1 MTNRGFLTIP
11 VAIIV
16 AGIIVAIAVIYASPR
31 NQNNTTSDSVVANI
45 GSQTGIDIK
54 SIDNGD
60 HIFGN
65 PNAPI
70 KIVEFSDTECPFC
83 ASFHPTMKRIVKD
96 YNGKIAWVYRHFP
109 LDSIHPKAR
118 KEAEATECAAEI
130 GGNNA
135 FWEYLNRIFEITP
148 SNNGLD
154 PAELFNVAEYIGLDR
169 ATFGECLNSGK
180 YAAEVEKDYRDAIAS
195 GAQGTPYSI
204 VIAPEGQK
212 SLINGAQS
220 YSVIKQMLDDI
231 LE

>member
-1 MTNRGFLTIP
+1 MANKGFLTIP
-11 VAIIV
+11 MAIVV
-16 AGIIVAIAVIYASPR
+16 AGIIIAIALIYASPDR
-31 NQNNTTSDSVVANI
+31 APVEPLAAVNNVVS
-45 GSQTGIDIK
+45 GL
-54 SIDNGD
+54 DNVKPLTASD
-60 HIFGN
+60 HILGN

-83 ASFHPTMKRIVKD
+83 ANFHPTMKRIVKD
-96 YNGKIAWVYRHFP
+96 YNGQVAWIYRHFP

-118 KEAEATECAAEI
+118 KESEATECAAEL
-130 GGNNA
+130 GGNSA

-169 ATFGECLNSGK
+169 AAFGKCLNSGK

-204 VIAPEGQK
+204 IIAPKGQK
-212 SLINGAQS
+212 ALINGAQS
-220 YSVIKQMLDDI
+220 YSSIKQMVDDI
-231 LE
+231 LTI

>member
-1 MTNRGFLTIP
+1 M
-11 VAIIV
+11 
-16 AGIIVAIAVIYASPR
+16 
-31 NQNNTTSDSVVANI
+31 
-45 GSQTGIDIK
+45 
-54 SIDNGD
+54 
-60 HIFGN
+60 
-65 PNAPI
+65 
-70 KIVEFSDTECPFC
+70 EFSDTECPFC

>member
-1 MTNRGFLTIP
+1 

-180 YAAEVEKDYRDAIAS
+180 YAAEVEKDYRDSIAS

>member
-1 MTNRGFLTIP
+1 MTNKGFLTIP
-11 VAIIV
+11 MAIVV
-16 AGIIVAIAVIYASPR
+16 AGIIIAIALIYASPDKPAGEPLAAIK
-31 NQNNTTSDSVVANI
+31 NAVSGLDNINPVTAN
-45 GSQTGIDIK
+45 
-54 SIDNGD
+54 D

-96 YNGKIAWVYRHFP
+96 YNGQVAWVYRHFP

-118 KEAEATECAAEI
+118 KEAEATECAAGL
-130 GGNNA
+130 GGNDA

-154 PAELFNVAEYIGLDR
+154 PTELFNVAEYIGLNHV
-169 ATFGECLNSGK
+169 AFEECLNSGK
-180 YAAEVEKDYRDAIAS
+180 YTADVEKDYRDALAS

-204 VIAPEGQK
+204 IIAPKGQK

-220 YSVIKQMLDDI
+220 YSSIKQMVDDI
-231 LE
+231 LK

>member
-1 MTNRGFLTIP
+1 
-11 VAIIV
+11 
-16 AGIIVAIAVIYASPR
+16 
-31 NQNNTTSDSVVANI
+31 
-45 GSQTGIDIK
+45 
-54 SIDNGD
+54 
-60 HIFGN
+60 
-65 PNAPI
+65 
-70 KIVEFSDTECPFC
+70 
-83 ASFHPTMKRIVKD
+83 MKRIVKD